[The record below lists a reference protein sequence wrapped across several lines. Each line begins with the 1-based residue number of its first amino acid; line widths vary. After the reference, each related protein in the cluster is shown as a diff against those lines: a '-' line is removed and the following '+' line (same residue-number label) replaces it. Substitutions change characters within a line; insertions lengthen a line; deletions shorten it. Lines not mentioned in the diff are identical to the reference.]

1 MFDQNQE
8 SIYYLSAAQKLA
20 KDLGVEDAIDHRVY
34 QRINNNMDNRDS
46 LLQVV
51 SEAYWSLNGYL
62 KEGGREEISALVIA
76 GGWVEG
82 LHLACKNVTP
92 GNTELK
98 QRIAE
103 QKYALK
109 DLIALLNTYGDKEV
123 LTSVIQDLN
132 EVQQIFN
139 DAKTNAAKT
148 ETSKD
153 KSGTIVIGGAKKVEM
168 SDETLALVS
177 AKIDA
182 IRTKYIQ

>member
-1 MFDQNQE
+1 
-8 SIYYLSAAQKLA
+8 
-20 KDLGVEDAIDHRVY
+20 
-34 QRINNNMDNRDS
+34 
-46 LLQVV
+46 V